1 MTSPDSNANSGKSLP
16 HESRN
21 ASRFVIANGMQN
33 LGDELVAAK
42 TVLPWLFQSAGVP
55 AALTGLLV
63 PIRESGSMLPQA
75 ALTQWVV
82 NSPSRKQ
89 LWILGG
95 IVQALAALG
104 IAVAALFADGLLLGL
119 TVLVLLGVLSLGRAL
134 SSITGKD
141 VQGRTI
147 SKGKRGVVT
156 GRATTLGGV
165 STLVVGGLLAFLGD
179 VSLAAIVVLLLIGAA
194 AWGVA
199 SLVFT
204 GIVEPTAAAGEAAA
218 AGNDKGQGTGKNSG
232 RKQNWWTDT
241 WGLFRH
247 DKKFRDFVIVR
258 SLMLVSA
265 LSTSFIVA
273 LSHSVGN
280 DSLSGLTGFV
290 LASGLA
296 ALLGGVV
303 SGRLSDISSR
313 KVMTYGAAIAST
325 LLILIVLAAGTLPQ
339 QWNLYLLPLGFFAIN
354 LVHTGIRVARKTY
367 VVDMAEGNQRTRYV
381 ASANTLMGVILLLV
395 GGVSAVIAS
404 AGNAAA
410 IIFLALIGFVGV
422 WRAGKLPEVSKQAS
436 K

>member
-1 MTSPDSNANSGKSLP
+1 MTSPDSNVISGKSLP

-82 NSPSRKQ
+82 NSPSRKR

-104 IAVAALFADGLLLGL
+104 IAVAALLADGLLLGL

-194 AWGVA
+194 AWGAA

-204 GIVEPTAAAGEAAA
+204 GIVEPTVAASGAAATVK
-218 AGNDKGQGTGKNSG
+218 DKGAGKSSG
-232 RKQNWWTDT
+232 RKQNWWADT

-280 DSLSGLTGFV
+280 DSLSGLAGFV

-325 LLILIVLAAGTLPQ
+325 LLLLIVLAARTLPQ
-339 QWNLYLLPLGFFAIN
+339 EWNFYLLPLGFFAIN

-381 ASANTLMGVILLLV
+381 ASANSLMGVILLLV
-395 GGVSAVIAS
+395 GGVSAMIAS

-410 IIFLALIGFVGV
+410 IIFLALIGFIGV
-422 WRAGKLPEVSKQAS
+422 WRAGKLVEVSKSAS